1 VSAGSAIPAA
11 QESGQ
16 DSVRAL
22 QHALYRA
29 AKADPGRR
37 FHALGD
43 KVYRRDVLQRAWVQV
58 RRNSGAA
65 GIDRKTIADVEQYG
79 VARLLD
85 ELAADLK
92 GGSWRPL
99 PARRVF
105 IPKPGSREQRP
116 LSIPTVGDRVVQAA
130 VKIVLEPI
138 FEADMLDCSFGFR
151 PRRAAHDALQ
161 VLIDE
166 SWRGRRWVVET
177 DIANCF
183 EAIPHEKLMQAVQER
198 VCDQAVLK
206 LLRVLLRAGV
216 MADGVVRRS
225 VTGTPQG
232 GVISPLLANVYLHR
246 IDRAW
251 DERQHGVLVRY
262 ADDGVPRT
270 QLEAAM

>member
-1 VSAGSAIPAA
+1 
-11 QESGQ
+11 
-16 DSVRAL
+16 L

-43 KVYRRDVLQRAWVQV
+43 KVHRRDVLERAWEDV
-58 RRNSGAA
+58 RRNRGAA
-65 GIDRKTIADVEQYG
+65 GIDRITIADVEEYG
-79 VARLLD
+79 VSRLLD
-85 ELAADLK
+85 EVAAALRE
-92 GGSWRPL
+92 GRWRPL

-105 IPKPGSREQRP
+105 IPKPGSSERRP
-116 LSIPTVGDRVVQAA
+116 LSIPSVADRVVQAA

-138 FEADMLDCSFGFR
+138 FEADMLACSFGFR

-183 EAIPHEKLMQAVQER
+183 EAIPHEGLIRAVQER
-198 VCDQAVLK
+198 VSDRSVLK
-206 LLRVLLRAGV
+206 LLRAMLRAGV
-216 MADGVVRRS
+216 MSDGQVRRS

-232 GVISPLLANVYLHR
+232 GVISPLMANVYLHR

-251 DERQHGVLVRY
+251 NVRQHGVLVRF
-262 ADDGVPRT
+262 ADS
-270 QLEAAM
+270 